1 MVLKIVLIIV
11 FSFQTMIQLTRPIL
25 PLYASD
31 LGSTTFEIGILTAI
45 YAFFP
50 LLFAISAGRIADRIG
65 DRLPVLFGMIFASL
79 GLLMPFFI
87 HSVWCLFVSQIIV
100 GLSHIFIIISLQN
113 VLGNAASKENRD
125 HYFGIFSMVVAISQ
139 FVGPL
144 IGGYLAEYTSYSFT
158 FFVSAMIGIVPII
171 IAFWIPAI
179 VVQDKGKSS
188 IKEGKTITLLK
199 IPMLR
204 KALIGSALV
213 LYSRDIFVAY
223 FPLYA
228 SSQFIS
234 ESKIGWIIA
243 IQGLAMVPVRFF
255 LARLLAIIGRERL
268 LLISIL
274 VAGVSFLII
283 PFTSSVGWLMFFAA
297 LMGAGLGC
305 GQPLSMTTM
314 YNASPTSKTGEVL
327 GLRLA
332 TNRISQ
338 LTAPILFGIIGSG
351 AGLLSVFIVSGL
363 FLVGGAFI
371 THTKEEKKVIKYN

>member
-1 MVLKIVLIIV
+1 
-11 FSFQTMIQLTRPIL
+11 MIQLTRPIL
-25 PLYASD
+25 PLYATD

-87 HSVWCLFVSQIIV
+87 HSVWSLLISQIIV

-158 FFVSAMIGIVPII
+158 FFVSAIIGIVPII

-179 VVQDKGKSS
+179 VVQNRGKS
-188 IKEGKTITLLK
+188 IVKEGKTITLLK

-255 LARLLAIIGRERL
+255 LARLLVIIGRERL

-314 YNASPTSKTGEVL
+314 YNASPKSKTGEVL

-351 AGLLSVFIVSGL
+351 AGLLSVFLVSGL

>member
-1 MVLKIVLIIV
+1 
-11 FSFQTMIQLTRPIL
+11 MIQLTRPIL
-25 PLYASD
+25 PLYATE

-50 LLFAISAGRIADRIG
+50 LLFAISAGRITDRIG

-79 GLLMPFFI
+79 GLLMPFLI

-158 FFVSAMIGIVPII
+158 FFISAIIGFVPII

-179 VVQDKGKSS
+179 VVQNMGKSS
-188 IKEGKTITLLK
+188 KKEGKTITLLK

-255 LARLLAIIGRERL
+255 LAKLLVIIGRERL

-283 PFTSSVGWLMFFAA
+283 PFTSSVGCLMFFSA

-314 YNASPTSKTGEVL
+314 YNASPKSKTGEVL

-351 AGLLSVFIVSGL
+351 AGLLSVFLVSGL
-363 FLVGGAFI
+363 FLVCGAFI
-371 THTKEEKKVIKYN
+371 THTKEEEKKVIKYN